1 MFIFTISLLNNG
13 NCRVTRSTT
22 AGDVTA
28 PWSCAEQTWKTISK
42 EVFSLEARWQ
52 MRGEIWIKLALSKSL
67 QASDCFANLAH

>member
-28 PWSCAEQTWKTISK
+28 PVVLRRADLENYFKGSVLVRGTLADAWRDLDQVGIIEIS
-42 EVFSLEARWQ
+42 A
-52 MRGEIWIKLALSKSL
+52 GE
-67 QASDCFANLAH
+67 